1 MSDLVTEARRLEAQL
16 AKQRRW
22 IAKLFDDRRKTRAEV
37 TRLHEQFAALA
48 DDLDA
53 RAEECVAVGEGPASD
68 AAHGAATRIRRILA
82 GTQ

>member
-37 TRLHEQFAALA
+37 TRLHNQFTALEE
-48 DDLDA
+48 DL
-53 RAEECVAVGEGPASD
+53 
-68 AAHGAATRIRRILA
+68 HGTAGNPSPGIATRIHRIPA
-82 GTQ
+82 GIQ

>member
-1 MSDLVTEARRLEAQL
+1 MAE
-16 AKQRRW
+16 K
-22 IAKLFDDRRKTRAEV
+22 KTSTVLYSPTGEKYETSSRAEV

-53 RAEECVAVGEGPASD
+53 RAEECVAVGEGPAWD